1 MFVLQ
6 DLWRGNISPIERY
19 IRPCSEY
26 KKCSDK
32 AVKEYDKLLTCLSPE
47 EKQIFDNYN
56 ELNMKLLSM
65 SEEESFINGFRLG
78 AKIILDVLGEHKGQ
92 FGTIGDR

>member
-1 MFVLQ
+1 MYVLH

-19 IRPCSEY
+19 IRPGSEY
-26 KKCSDK
+26 KKYSDK
-32 AVKEYDKLLTCLSPE
+32 AVNEFEKLLSHLTE
-47 EKQIFDNYN
+47 EDKQIFDNYN
-56 ELNMKLLSM
+56 ELGMKILSL

-92 FGTIGDR
+92 FGTIGD